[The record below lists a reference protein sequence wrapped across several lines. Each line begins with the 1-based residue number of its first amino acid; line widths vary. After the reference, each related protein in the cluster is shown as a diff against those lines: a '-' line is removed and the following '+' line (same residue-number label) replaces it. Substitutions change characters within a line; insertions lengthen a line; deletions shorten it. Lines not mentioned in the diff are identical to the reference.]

1 MPKKDIIRTAQ
12 ILGKTLRE
20 GPRVPQL
27 SDWGDLVK
35 ELKKLKV
42 SPGEVYRIVA
52 EKKAD
57 EESNIR
63 FNWKMIRFT
72 FFVWERVKEDKGLC
86 LKPKIDTIRAVVSD
100 RRFKQFFY
108 GYFPDLEFNPE
119 KEVKLLNKLVAE
131 KSQKPFFIEG
141 YYKYEGS
148 NRPIPQKHLD
158 HILWGKNKE

>member
-20 GPRVPQL
+20 GPRVPRL
-27 SDWGDLVK
+27 TDWGDLVR

-63 FNWKMIRFT
+63 FNWKMF
-72 FFVWERVKEDKGLC
+72 
-86 LKPKIDTIRAVVSD
+86 
-100 RRFKQFFY
+100 
-108 GYFPDLEFNPE
+108 
-119 KEVKLLNKLVAE
+119 
-131 KSQKPFFIEG
+131 
-141 YYKYEGS
+141 
-148 NRPIPQKHLD
+148 H
-158 HILWGKNKE
+158 